1 MRSFRVAEVLLRLN
15 VTSSL
20 TTLGQLTLQDNNNAN
35 ALTSDLPLFNF
46 RYLLA
51 LLWGSTRESLL
62 VHFFFYLK
70 ALSNLFQNICYG
82 YSCFVYS
89 TPCFFLSGSYKL
101 YIYVYIW
108 LYEVKVHYYVY
119 ISASLF
125 LFRYAPLSF
134 SNCFLTSK
142 MTLICVLTSSK
153 TTLFFSMGEKII
165 EKCRPGT
172 NVEILK
178 SASDI

>member
-1 MRSFRVAEVLLRLN
+1 MCSFGVAEVLLRLN

-46 RYLLA
+46 RYLLP

-62 VHFFFYLK
+62 VHFFF
-70 ALSNLFQNICYG
+70 I
-82 YSCFVYS
+82 
-89 TPCFFLSGSYKL
+89 FFLFESSFKL
-101 YIYVYIW
+101 ISEYLLWLFLFCLFHILFSSLWFIQVW
-108 LYEVKVHYYVY
+108 LYEVKVHYYVCVY
-119 ISASLF
+119 MTYLYIVSLDNNLEKHLMHFYSAICRISASLF

-134 SNCFLTSK
+134 SNCFLTSM

-153 TTLFFSMGEKII
+153 TT
-165 EKCRPGT
+165 
-172 NVEILK
+172 
-178 SASDI
+178 